1 MNPSLLDDEIQN
13 GLLSIGLSK
22 TINEYQELDQR
33 YQWNLISWK
42 YCQKLDK
49 LNLFPINSWYFLPKK
64 LSVELGG
71 TIGCEPGT
79 LVFSRLESSIDIR
92 KPMEGIETTREIQ
105 PVPRAMGKLWKILEN
120 WVLWESLPLSF
131 WSFLS
136 TSKTSE
142 LQKLKSSC
150 CQSSITDIWR

>member
-49 LNLFPINSWYFLPKK
+49 LNLFPINSWYFFAKK
-64 LSVELGG
+64 NSASNLVEPLDVSRA
-71 TIGCEPGT
+71 PW
-79 LVFSRLESSIDIR
+79 FSRD
-92 KPMEGIETTREIQ
+92 
-105 PVPRAMGKLWKILEN
+105 WKA
-120 WVLWESLPLSF
+120 VL
-131 WSFLS
+131 
-136 TSKTSE
+136 TSE
-142 LQKLKSSC
+142 NQWKV
-150 CQSSITDIWR
+150 

>member
-1 MNPSLLDDEIQN
+1 MNYILLSIMNPSLLDDEIQN

-64 LSVELGG
+64 TQRRTWWNHWMWAGHLGFLE
-71 TIGCEPGT
+71 IGKQYWHQKTNGRYRNHKRDT
-79 LVFSRLESSIDIR
+79 TSATSHGKI
-92 KPMEGIETTREIQ
+92 MENF
-105 PVPRAMGKLWKILEN
+105 GKLSPLRILAAF
-120 WVLWESLPLSF
+120 VLIVPEY
-131 WSFLS
+131 
-136 TSKTSE
+136 
-142 LQKLKSSC
+142 Q
-150 CQSSITDIWR
+150 